1 MKILLIL
8 PLYETAAR
16 GVNEQQQQQ
25 HWRNILQNSIPL
37 IIEDIL

>member
-8 PLYETAAR
+8 PLYETAR

>member
-16 GVNEQQQQQ
+16 GVNEQQQQ
-25 HWRNILQNSIPL
+25 HWRNIFQNSIPL